1 MALHGRAAAAG
12 GRSKRPAYGTEVWS
26 SAGWRRDAVSWL
38 DDQLAAAGLVRTG
51 EVTQPRLRP
60 WGTVLQALTNRGTV
74 WLKAPGQHTVFEVEL
89 YQLLR
94 RVTPVWVLPPLG
106 VDLDRGWVL
115 LPDGGQ
121 ILGDCLDD
129 LDLVEVFEV
138 ILQQYGQFQR
148 TLMPY
153 VGDLLACG
161 VTDMRPATMPVRFDQ
176 ALAVATR
183 YVAKHGD
190 STDRELLDRAAA
202 TRDRFVRW
210 CDRLAGAIVT
220 ASLDHNDL
228 HPWNVFAD
236 EQVTARRANPVKF
249 YDWGDS
255 VVAHPFSSMLLGLGF
270 ISQHLGV
277 GPDDPAVV
285 RPRDAYLEV
294 FSDLATHAELVD
306 ELETACWIGK
316 AARVLTWERALH
328 EPDGESVERFAR
340 APFRWFASLATDSW
354 ISAD

>member
-1 MALHGRAAAAG
+1 MARDGQPAAG
-12 GRSKRPAYGTEVWS
+12 ETGRVAQYGTAVWS
-26 SAGWRRDAVSWL
+26 SPAWRHDAVSWL
-38 DDQLAAAGLVRTG
+38 DQQLAAAGLNRTG

-60 WGTVLQALTNRGTV
+60 WGTVLEAPTNRGTV
-74 WLKAPGQHTVFEVEL
+74 WLKAPGPNTVFEVEL

-106 VDLDRGWVL
+106 VDLERGWVL

-121 ILGDCLDD
+121 NLGECLDD
-129 LDLVEVFEV
+129 IDIVDVFVV
-138 ILQQYGQFQR
+138 ILQQYAQFQR
-148 TLMPY
+148 TLMAY

-161 VTDMRPATMPVRFDQ
+161 VADMRPALMPQRFDE
-176 ALAVATR
+176 AAAVAR
-183 YVAKHGD
+183 QYVEGHGD
-190 STDRELLDRAAA
+190 AADRALLDRAIA
-202 TRDRFVRW
+202 TRNTFERW
-210 CDRLAGAIVT
+210 CDRLAGATIT

-236 EQVTARRANPVKF
+236 EQVTLRRANPVKF

-270 ISQHLGV
+270 LSQHLGV

-294 FSDLATHAELVD
+294 FSDLASHAELVD
-306 ELETACWIGK
+306 ELEAACWVAK
-316 AARVLTWERALH
+316 VARVLTWDRALQS
-328 EPDGESVERFAR
+328 PDGEQAEEYAR
-340 APFRWFASLATDSW
+340 APFRWFTSLAADSW
-354 ISAD
+354 IAVD